1 LGRDQTAFR
10 SGDAKEARNQ
20 VSARAHFEI
29 YVGKLFEPVF
39 PDQVDFLERH
49 L

>member
-20 VSARAHFEI
+20 VSARAHCEI
-29 YVGKLFEPVF
+29 YVGELFEPVVSE
-39 PDQVDFLERH
+39 QVGFERH